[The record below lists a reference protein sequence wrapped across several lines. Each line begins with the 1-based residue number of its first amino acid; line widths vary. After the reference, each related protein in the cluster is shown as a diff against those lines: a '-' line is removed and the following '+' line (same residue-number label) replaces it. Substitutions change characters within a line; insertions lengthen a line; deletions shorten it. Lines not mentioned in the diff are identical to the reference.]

1 MKILERVQK
10 IPGGLMIVPLF
21 IGAIINTFFP
31 QIIKIGGFTES
42 LGAVGFPTLIAAYL
56 FCVGTKM
63 TLKGTPVMLKKGFS
77 IMFAKVGIASA
88 IALAIATLFNGDL
101 WGLSAL
107 AILAAMNDT
116 NGGLF
121 IALTSSMGDEND
133 TGSYVVQS
141 IETGPFLT
149 MLVLAGAGLAN
160 IPFLAMISVIIP
172 IILGA
177 ILGNLDKDIRAFCSK
192 HQDVLVPF
200 FGFALGNTINLK
212 SVVSAGWSGILLG
225 VATVLITGIVCMI
238 ADRLTGGTGIAGV
251 AASGTAGNAVATP
264 KAVALADPTFAAI
277 APIATLQVAAAVIV
291 SVILTPLLTTLVYK
305 RQKKK
310 EQELKLAESEIA
322 TAD

>member
-1 MKILERVQK
+1 MKIFERVQK
-10 IPGGLMIVPLF
+10 IPGGMMIIPLL
-21 IGAIINTFFP
+21 IGAIVNTFFP
-31 QIIKIGGFTES
+31 QIINIGGFTQS
-42 LGAVGFPTLIAAYL
+42 LGAAGFPTLIAAYL

-77 IMFAKVGIASA
+77 IMFAKVGIATV
-88 IALAIATLFNGDL
+88 IALCIAKLFHGDL

-107 AILAAMNDT
+107 AILSAMNDT

-121 IALTSSMGDEND
+121 IALTSSMGNEND
-133 TGSYVVQS
+133 TGSYIVQS

-160 IPFLAMISVIIP
+160 IPYMSMVSVVIP
-172 IILGA
+172 VVLGA

-192 HQDVLVPF
+192 HQDVFFPF

-212 SVVSAGWSGILLG
+212 SVLSAGWSGIVLG
-225 VATVLITGIVCMI
+225 VLTVLITGVVCTI
-238 ADRLTGGTGIAGV
+238 ADKLTGGSGIAGV

-264 KAVALADPTFAAI
+264 KAIAMADPTFAAI
-277 APIATLQVAAAVIV
+277 APLATLQVAAAVII
-291 SVILTPLLTTLVYK
+291 SVILTPLLTTLMYK

-310 EQELKLAESEIA
+310 TIEKLEIEN
-322 TAD
+322 TEVV